1 MMAGRRLQA
10 LCLVLVLL
18 LSATAAPASAQADD
32 PKQPSVDNPHMHF
45 WGTSQLDQC
54 WTHFDVNGSD
64 GSSVDGY
71 GMKTFSQGTQVEV
84 DISCRIQSG
93 ENFKQ
98 DMWLNENGSINIQLT
113 FRIYSADCTDN
124 SECKDLTLTLYR
136 GNTEM
141 AQSVTSQETVNNAE
155 DFTINWNIPV
165 NETMYRWNK
174 SSEEPVVRVEYS
186 APGVTGLGCGL
197 IFDCD
202 GEFVMYYSNNE
213 DNYSVE
219 ANFPVVNATG
229 DGPEDGGDGGDGLLG
244 GAVGDSLPGF
254 GLAAGLGALAMAA
267 IASSRREE

>member
-10 LCLVLVLL
+10 LCLVLVLF
-18 LSATAAPASAQADD
+18 LSTTAAPASAQADD

-98 DMWLNENGSINIQLT
+98 DMWLNENGSINIELS
-113 FRIYSADCTDN
+113 FRIFSADCTDN
-124 SECKDLTLTLYR
+124 SECKDLTLTLWR
-136 GNTEM
+136 GNTEI
-141 AQSVTSQETVNNAE
+141 AQSITSQETVNNYE
-155 DFTINWNIPV
+155 DFTINWNIPI

-174 SSEEPVVRVEYS
+174 SGEEPVVQVEYS
-186 APGVTGLGCGL
+186 APGVTGTWTL
-197 IFDCD
+197 IP
-202 GEFVMYYSNNE
+202 V
-213 DNYSVE
+213 
-219 ANFPVVNATG
+219 FPII
-229 DGPEDGGDGGDGLLG
+229 LLLDT
-244 GAVGDSLPGF
+244 AASECA
-254 GLAAGLGALAMAA
+254 LAAARLAWPQLPSTKEKGRQK
-267 IASSRREE
+267 INDSSGTCAVACCR